1 MNQRLVNMTAF
12 DMTCD
17 LFGMVAHKHEVQV
30 HRQLFEQV
38 FQTCKAG
45 LEAYSLHNQGTQH
58 KPQLKET
65 RHEPAT
71 AK

>member
-17 LFGMVAHKHEVQV
+17 LFGMVAHKHEEQV

-38 FQTCKAG
+38 FQTCKPG
-45 LEAYSLHNQGTQH
+45 LEAFCLHNQGTQH
-58 KPQLKET
+58 KPQPKEKD
-65 RHEPAT
+65 HESAT
-71 AK
+71 AN

>member
-1 MNQRLVNMTAF
+1 MNQILVNLTAF

-17 LFGMVAHKHEVQV
+17 LFGMVAHKHEEKV

-45 LEAYSLHNQGTQH
+45 LEAYSLHNRVTHQ
-58 KPQLKET
+58 KPQLKEKD
-65 RHEPAT
+65 HESAT
-71 AK
+71 AN

>member
-1 MNQRLVNMTAF
+1 MNQILVNLTAF

-17 LFGMVAHKHEVQV
+17 LFGMVAHKHDEQV

-38 FQTCKAG
+38 FQTCKAR
-45 LEAYSLHNQGTQH
+45 LEAYSLHNHGTHQQP
-58 KPQLKET
+58 KPKET

>member
-17 LFGMVAHKHEVQV
+17 LFGMVAHKHEEQV

-45 LEAYSLHNQGTQH
+45 LEAYSLHNRVTHQQP
-58 KPQLKET
+58 KPKEK

-71 AK
+71 AE